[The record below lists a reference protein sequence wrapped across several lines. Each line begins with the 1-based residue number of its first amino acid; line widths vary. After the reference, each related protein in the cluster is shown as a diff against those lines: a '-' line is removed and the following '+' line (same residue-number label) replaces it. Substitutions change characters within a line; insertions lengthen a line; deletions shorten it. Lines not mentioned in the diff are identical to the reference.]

1 MARGP
6 RDYAAEYARRVTRE
20 QARAR
25 EEGRE
30 PSLHKARGHRSR
42 EYEAVQRQ
50 LRRHI
55 EEKNPRYDSRGE
67 IIRRAYQNGKA
78 PSTRGMIDR
87 YGLEHLQEQ
96 LRLAEQTARAYESGD
111 RDRAVLLYM
120 QRDQSLPEW
129 IWWYHG
135 VFG

>member
-1 MARGP
+1 MARN
-6 RDYAAEYARRVTRE
+6 YAAEYARRVALERE
-20 QARAR
+20 RAAA
-25 EEGRE
+25 EGRE
-30 PSLHKARGHRSR
+30 PSRHRARGHRSR

-55 EEKNPRYDSRGE
+55 EDKNPRYDRDGN

-78 PSTRGMIDR
+78 PSTRGIIDR
-87 YGLEHLQEQ
+87 YGIDHLKTQ
-96 LRLAEQTARAYESGD
+96 LDLAEQAAEAYQSGN
-111 RDRAVLLYM
+111 RDRALLLYM